1 MKKKTKKINVC
12 FFIFA
17 RKGSKG
23 LKNKNIKKIQNKS
36 LFEHSLNFAKK
47 LRMGDVI
54 ISSNIDAIE
63 NYCKKNKIF
72 FIKRPN
78 KLASS
83 KSEEL
88 LAWKHALRKFEIVAK
103 KKVDIFVSLPPVSPL
118 RNIDYL
124 KKAIK
129 KIQKESVDMVVST
142 IQSDIIPNFNLF
154 LKKQNRLATFDNIQK
169 TYQRQSS
176 NCSLVVPN
184 FYVCK
189 RQYVLSTK
197 NIFNGK
203 IYPLDIPKEY
213 SLDINDEFDFKLTKL
228 LIEKN

>member
-1 MKKKTKKINVC
+1 MKKKTKNINVC

-47 LRMGDVI
+47 LKIGDVV
-54 ISSNIDAIE
+54 ISSNINKIE

-72 FIKRPN
+72 FIKRPT

-88 LAWKHALRKFEIVAK
+88 LSWKHALRQFEKLSK
-103 KKVDIFVSLPPVSPL
+103 KNVDIFVSLPPVSPL

-124 KKAIK
+124 KKAIE
-129 KIQKESVDMVVST
+129 KIQNDAVDMVVST
-142 IQSDIIPNFNLF
+142 IESDIKPNFNLF
-154 LKKQNRLATFDNIQK
+154 LKKK
-169 TYQRQSS
+169 
-176 NCSLVVPN
+176 
-184 FYVCK
+184 K
-189 RQYVLSTK
+189 ST
-197 NIFNGK
+197 NYF
-203 IYPLDIPKEY
+203 
-213 SLDINDEFDFKLTKL
+213 
-228 LIEKN
+228 

>member
-1 MKKKTKKINVC
+1 MKKKTKNINVC

-47 LRMGDVI
+47 LKIGDVV
-54 ISSNIDAIE
+54 ISSNINKIE

-72 FIKRPN
+72 FIKRPT

-88 LAWKHALRKFEIVAK
+88 LSWKHALRQFEKLSK
-103 KKVDIFVSLPPVSPL
+103 KNVDIFVSLPPVSPL

-124 KKAIK
+124 KKAIE
-129 KIQKESVDMVVST
+129 KIQNDAVDMVVST
-142 IQSDIIPNFNLF
+142 IESDIKPNFNLF
-154 LKKQNRLATFDNIQK
+154 LKKKNRLTTFNNIKK

-176 NCSLVVPN
+176 SCTLVVPN

-189 RQYVLSTK
+189 RKYVLSTK

-203 IYPLDIPKEY
+203 IYPLDVTKKY